1 MTFWHAAHA
10 LEEKS
15 TETGQ
20 TTAPDESNGGK
31 TNAAGQEGVVG
42 EGIQRQSIVLCKD
55 NENDGGNHGERAAQ
69 KYHGADVASIVATGW
84 YVECF
89 LLRCID
95 VGDGDVDGGLFA
107 EFDVVCGGHGSQFTV
122 LRCDAVVKSQ
132 ALYSIYGAGVMLWS
146 NLKMVLGGPGS
157 RWPHNQKHIV

>member
-1 MTFWHAAHA
+1 MFPVDAGVGLPSFGGWMTFWHAAHA

-107 EFDVVCGGHGSQFTV
+107 EFDVVCGGHGSQLTV

-146 NLKMVLGGPGS
+146 NLKMV
-157 RWPHNQKHIV
+157 